1 MNRFYSLLTI
11 TFLLFFVSCTKET
24 KVLVEDNNPPEPGTV
39 PTIKVE
45 NYVTKLFIDL
55 LGRTPT
61 VAEKNAQVD
70 LLKNAEL
77 SFESREI
84 LIRKLQNDS
93 TFNEG
98 DSSYKIAYYNRIY
111 HVTKSRL
118 LEGAE
123 DAEFSQR
130 IGNSNFAVNIARL
143 EGDSIA
149 VFRNL
154 EEIERNQNVL
164 NSRIQLRNGE
174 ITINQMYA
182 RMLNN
187 FAYDVINMNTF
198 NFINASFDDL
208 YGRFPTKEEYDA
220 AFPIIE
226 RSEGSVLFGAYVE
239 NKTEYC
245 NLLTETSEFYE
256 GMINWTYIQLLGRPA
271 NSLELYNR
279 LKEYTISKDY
289 KELQVKIL
297 RSNEYAQF

>member
-1 MNRFYSLLTI
+1 MERLYSLIILI
-11 TFLLFFVSCTKET
+11 SLLFFVSCTKET
-24 KVLVEDNNPPEPGTV
+24 KVLVEDNNPPAPGTV

-45 NYVTKLFIDL
+45 NFVTKLFIDL

-61 VAEKNAQVD
+61 VGEKNTEVE
-70 LLKNAEL
+70 LLKNAAL
-77 SFESREI
+77 SFEAREL

-93 TFNEG
+93 TYNEG

-111 HVTKSRL
+111 LVTKSRL

-123 DAEFSQR
+123 DAEFNQR
-130 IGNSNFAVNIARL
+130 IGISKFAVNVARL
-143 EGDSIA
+143 EGDSVA
-149 VFRNL
+149 VFRGL

-174 ITINQMYA
+174 ITLNQMYA

-208 YGRFPTKEEYDA
+208 YNRFPTKEEYDA

-226 RSEGSVLFGAYVE
+226 RSEGGVLFGSYVD

-245 NLLTETSEFYE
+245 NLLTETAEFYE
-256 GMINWTYIQLLGRPA
+256 GMVNWTYIQLLGRPA

-279 LKEYTISKDY
+279 LKEYVAHKDY
-289 KELQVKIL
+289 RELQVKIL